1 MKAIPK
7 IQTAKLCSPLIN
19 GHQARSHHLDA
30 GMCRLTW
37 LKEAASSSPAVTVAQ
52 EGTASL
58 AVVEILCLL
67 CCESVSLAPLV
78 PPMLVLFHVVWQ
90 CAEKRSI
97 QSRLWTWVKYGE
109 SLSCISNVH
118 PELFGWITGLSRWMN
133 GCIMD
138 GRWAERWMKAE
149 MDTWMDIWVGK
160 WRHG

>member
-97 QSRLWTWVKYGE
+97 QSRLWTLVKYGE
-109 SLSCISNVH
+109 SLSLCLVIKPFCIIFN
-118 PELFGWITGLSRWMN
+118 LI
-133 GCIMD
+133 
-138 GRWAERWMKAE
+138 
-149 MDTWMDIWVGK
+149 
-160 WRHG
+160 